1 MIYAILIYVPMPNGT
16 KYSDFIVFVP
26 SSLRNLSGLKISGS
40 GKFWGSMS
48 TMYRD
53 PKMVVPLGI
62 VYPKRKLIN
71 FRFEI
76 TRVNTKRIDLF
87 VAGIYQGR

>member
-1 MIYAILIYVPMPNGT
+1 MPNGT

-26 SSLRNLSGLKISGS
+26 SSLRNLSGLKVPGS
-40 GKFWGSMS
+40 GKFWGSKS
-48 TMYRD
+48 TWYKL

-62 VYPKRKLIN
+62 VYPERKFIN

-76 TRVNTKRIDLF
+76 T
-87 VAGIYQGR
+87 